1 MGSSLAVKGF
11 TCAVLG
17 GLGSVPAAVAAGLVV
32 GVLETA
38 SVSILPLA
46 YKDVVSLGILL
57 LILVLR
63 PQGLF
68 ARTPAAPARA
78 GG

>member
-1 MGSSLAVKGF
+1 
-11 TCAVLG
+11 
-17 GLGSVPAAVAAGLVV
+17 VV

-38 SVSILPLA
+38 SVSVLPLA
-46 YKDVVSLGILL
+46 YKDVVALGILL
-57 LILVLR
+57 LILVLK

-68 ARTPAAPARA
+68 VRRPVAHARA

>member
-1 MGSSLAVKGF
+1 MPCWEGS
-11 TCAVLG
+11 
-17 GLGSVPAAVAAGLVV
+17 GSVPAAVAAGLVV

-38 SVSILPLA
+38 SVSVLPLA
-46 YKDVVSLGILL
+46 YKDVVALGILL
-57 LILVLR
+57 LILVLK

-68 ARTPAAPARA
+68 ARRQAAPVRA